1 MYSSYGYELSQGQT
15 EEFIGFFGMFVII
28 FYVFLM
34 AISIFQL
41 VCVWKVYKKA
51 GKGGWESIIPIY
63 NNIVLLEITDLPL
76 WYIVLSFIPI
86 ANVYFSVKVSLELA
100 RKYNKSSGF
109 GVGLFLVP
117 VVFYA
122 ILAFE
127 KENTYI
133 KHDKKTLDAT
143 SDKKNTKEG
152 KYCFNCGNEL
162 NEDVIFCPN
171 CGTKMK

>member
-1 MYSSYGYELSQGQT
+1 MYSSYDYGYTAGQDAV
-15 EEFIGFFGMFVII
+15 IGAMGMFFVI
-28 FYVFLM
+28 FYLFVF
-34 AISIFQL
+34 AISIFQI

-51 GKGGWESIIPIY
+51 GKGGWEAIIPIY

-86 ANVYFSVKVSLELA
+86 ANIYFVVKVSLELA
-100 RKYNKSSGF
+100 RKFNKSSGF

-133 KHDKKTLDAT
+133 ESNQNQDNVVTND
-143 SDKKNTKEG
+143 EG
-152 KYCFNCGNEL
+152 SKGSKFCHSCGNKLAE
-162 NEDVIFCPN
+162 NAQFCPN
-171 CGTKMK
+171 CGTKIE